1 MWAAKVHATFENK
14 NSVYLI
20 KSRLDGV
27 SSLVTEYLPRTIL
40 ILIAFTMY
48 FISMPIEIES
58 SSLPVPPRQILAWE
72 LGVIIPLDVSLC
84 SYFSL
89 VHHFKQ
95 LHTLPA
101 NFFRWISY
109 SRLSIFFF
117 LFLGGEILPSS
128 HVLISWAGMHRCTAP
143 DSYFFQFKE
152 RSSGGRA
159 GCKCEGENLAITT
172 CSLKPAALKK
182 DWKHSSELSCV
193 DLSRVHSRLLSR
205 HCVTVLLICCFFGAL
220 IFIPIP
226 NPCISSLLCLCAF
239 H

>member
-117 LFLGGEILPSS
+117 I
-128 HVLISWAGMHRCTAP
+128 
-143 DSYFFQFKE
+143 
-152 RSSGGRA
+152 SGGWNIA
-159 GCKCEGENLAITT
+159 FFPCFNK
-172 CSLKPAALKK
+172 
-182 DWKHSSELSCV
+182 
-193 DLSRVHSRLLSR
+193 LSR
-205 HCVTVLLICCFFGAL
+205 HAPLHSAWLLFL
-220 IFIPIP
+220 SVQRTIFWGK
-226 NPCISSLLCLCAF
+226 SWV
-239 H
+239 

>member
-1 MWAAKVHATFENK
+1 MLACVAISASFIISNSYILCLLISSDGLAT
-14 NSVYLI
+14 
-20 KSRLDGV
+20 
-27 SSLVTEYLPRTIL
+27 
-40 ILIAFTMY
+40 
-48 FISMPIEIES
+48 
-58 SSLPVPPRQILAWE
+58 LA
-72 LGVIIPLDVSLC
+72 C
-84 SYFSL
+84 
-89 VHHFKQ
+89 
-95 LHTLPA
+95 
-101 NFFRWISY
+101 
-109 SRLSIFFF
+109 LSFF

>member
-1 MWAAKVHATFENK
+1 MSWKHLQYDLSCQQTLVSEAGKLVNRIKGCSFCFSKDQQCLLWFGKLLFYIRRIHKHTTYVYGKITGQVTIGLTLSMWAAKVHATFENK

-20 KSRLDGV
+20 KSRLDRV
-27 SSLVTEYLPRTIL
+27 SSLVTEYPPRTVS

-109 SRLSIFFF
+109 SHLSIFFYF
-117 LFLGGEILPSS
+117 WGVKYCLLP
-128 HVLISWAGMHRCTAP
+128 M
-143 DSYFFQFKE
+143 F
-152 RSSGGRA
+152 
-159 GCKCEGENLAITT
+159 
-172 CSLKPAALKK
+172 
-182 DWKHSSELSCV
+182 
-193 DLSRVHSRLLSR
+193 
-205 HCVTVLLICCFFGAL
+205 
-220 IFIPIP
+220 
-226 NPCISSLLCLCAF
+226 
-239 H
+239 